1 MGFFKKVTKLKD
13 EDVIEHNSELSVI
26 KITSNGQ
33 AVSAKKPEA
42 AKGQSSS
49 TDFLSVDAIGALR
62 RFSKEHELDPNLPL
76 DELDEIDEVLKD
88 GNAEKVAEVE
98 RVLLEE
104 NSPYPEV
111 TFYIHA

>member
-13 EDVIEHNSELSVI
+13 EDVIEHNSELSEI

-76 DELDEIDEVLKD
+76 DELEGLIWNLAGVQNPPTAGELR
-88 GNAEKVAEVE
+88 AA
-98 RVLLEE
+98 
-104 NSPYPEV
+104 
-111 TFYIHA
+111 T